1 MPDSFLVN
9 CPACAKPARIPNEA
23 DGLLVECPHC
33 QHQYVARQPSAIPT
47 VQPRTL
53 QPQLPQPSQHIPV
66 VFRHPRYSAK
76 HTTPDN
82 DTGTGLVALAL
93 LSLGVPLLWLM
104 LTLVA
109 PPSAFSFAAPV
120 AVALSVTVMAFALS
134 QVRRWNRPTRMW
146 ALLMLHGLA
155 YGSTVVFY
163 FAPAQWLE
171 VAREFAVFNSGLAWK
186 EYTPA
191 EAKFVVRVPNGAS
204 TDVEYL
210 SDWTLN
216 AKSFVHKRKPVDRF
230 IVAHGAVPKEQRK
243 KPDEEFW
250 PLIVEQLTKQHG
262 QAPTRESVAPFSE
275 ASARDFYFELPD
287 GGTRLVIRVLRPTT
301 SSVVVLCAEGPYLTV
316 DRPDLQHFLKSYR
329 TKK

>member
-1 MPDSFLVN
+1 MFDTFLVN
-9 CPACAKPARIPNEA
+9 CPTCAKPARIPSEA

-33 QHQYVARQPSAIPT
+33 THHYMARKPSAIPT
-47 VQPRTL
+47 VQPRVA
-53 QPQLPQPSQHIPV
+53 PQVVQHIPV

-76 HTTPDN
+76 HTPDA

-93 LSLGVPLLWLM
+93 LSLGVPLLWLI

-120 AVALSVTVMAFALS
+120 AVALSVTVMAFALA
-134 QVRRWNRPTRMW
+134 QVRRWNRGTRMW
-146 ALLMLHGLA
+146 ALLLLHALA
-155 YGSTVVFY
+155 YGSSVVFY

-171 VAREFAVFNSGLAWK
+171 VAREFAVFNSGLSWK

-191 EAKFVVRVPNGAS
+191 EAKFVVRVPNGANS
-204 TDVEYL
+204 DVEYL
-210 SDWTLN
+210 TDWNLS

-230 IVAHGAVPKEQRK
+230 VVAHGAVPKEQRK
-243 KPDEEFW
+243 KLDAEFW
-250 PLIVEQLTKQHG
+250 PLVVEQLTKQHG

-275 ASARDFYFELPD
+275 ANARDYYFELPD

-301 SSVVVLCAEGPYLTV
+301 SSVVVLCAEGPYLTM
-316 DRPDLQHFLKSYR
+316 DRPDVQHFLKSYR
-329 TKK
+329 TKSK